1 MTLTLA
7 AAAPIVSSATLGPAT
22 LQRWLSDGQE
32 IALLDVRE
40 HGQYGEGRPFFS
52 VNMPY
57 SRLEVEIGE
66 RVPRLATR
74 IVLVDDGD
82 AEGPSGVAWRA
93 AQRLLALGYT
103 QVHVLDGG
111 AKAWAET
118 GHALF
123 KGCLLY
129 TSPSP

>member
-57 SRLEVEIGE
+57 SRLEVEI
-66 RVPRLATR
+66 LSL
-74 IVLVDDGD
+74 I
-82 AEGPSGVAWRA
+82 
-93 AQRLLALGYT
+93 
-103 QVHVLDGG
+103 HI
-111 AKAWAET
+111 
-118 GHALF
+118 
-123 KGCLLY
+123 
-129 TSPSP
+129 

>member
-118 GHALF
+118 VS
-123 KGCLLY
+123 Y
-129 TSPSP
+129 THLRAHET